1 MNRAISEELSL
12 FEARAH
18 AEDLPRPTSTEPSL
32 ETDEIPHLARFV
44 FPAELD
50 HSVRSLTCPWVG
62 EPDRLH
68 RSIAE
73 GILTPL
79 CDHIDRETPLEIRDH
94 RVVHAGRGLSRG
106 LLTIDDDS
114 LPIPVRV
121 DIRLP

>member
-12 FEARAH
+12 FEARDH
-18 AEDLPRPTSTEPSL
+18 AEDLPLLTSTEPSL

-44 FPAELD
+44 FPSELD

-79 CDHIDRETPLEIRDH
+79 CHHLDRETPLEIMDH
-94 RVVHAGRGLSRG
+94 RVVHAGRGLCRG
-106 LLTIDDDS
+106 HLIIVVDS
-114 LPIPVRV
+114 LPKPARV
-121 DIRLP
+121 DIGLQ